1 MADPTSGPVDIVVIG
16 LDEENLPLLEDLPD
30 PAYRFHGVV
39 DPDRLIGVADLDFE
53 AVLKEAEERI
63 EALDVEVDAIVGYWD
78 FPVTSMVPIL
88 CERHGLP
95 GPSLAAV
102 ARCEHKYWSRLEQ
115 RKVVDDLPAFA
126 VMDLDADRLPEGMEF
141 PVWVKPVKSVSSA
154 LAFHVDDQS
163 ELDDAMAEIREGA
176 DALGEPFQHVLDR
189 IELPP
194 EIAEI
199 GATAALVEESVSGRQ
214 VTVEGHEYDGE
225 VRVHGII
232 DSVTYPDSPS
242 FLRYQYP
249 SSLPGQVQERL
260 AASAKKVMAQLG
272 LTGSAFNIEYF
283 WNPDNDRLALLEVN
297 PRHSQSHA
305 WIFEM
310 VDGLANHQ
318 VMVRLG
324 LGRDPELPH
333 RRGAYPVAAK
343 WFLRSF
349 VDGVVTH
356 APSADDVRRIEGE
369 HDRVHIQLVAEQGQ
383 RLDDL
388 RQQDSYSYELAR
400 VYAAA
405 SDEDALVA
413 TYDEVVAKLAYEVE
427 ER

>member
-1 MADPTSGPVDIVVIG
+1 MADPPSGPIDIVVIG
-16 LDEENLPLLEDLPD
+16 LDEENLPLLEDLPE
-30 PAYRFHGVV
+30 PAYRFHGVFE
-39 DPDRLIGVADLDFE
+39 PDDLIGVEELDFE
-53 AVLKEAEERI
+53 AVLTEAEKRI
-63 EALDVEVDAIVGYWD
+63 AALDVDVDAIVGYWD
-78 FPVTSMVPIL
+78 FPVTSMVSIL
-88 CERHGLP
+88 CARRGLP
-95 GPSLAAV
+95 GASLAAV

-115 RKVVDDLPAFA
+115 SKVVDDLPAFA
-126 VMDLDADRLPEGMEF
+126 IMDLDADRLPEGMEF

-154 LAFHVDDQS
+154 LAFHVDDQA
-163 ELDDAMAEIREGA
+163 ELTDAMAEIREGA
-176 DALGEPFQHVLDR
+176 DAMGEPFQHVLDR
-189 IELPP
+189 VDLPP

-199 GATAALVEESVSGRQ
+199 GGTAALVEESVSGRQ
-214 VTVEGHEYDGE
+214 VTVEGYEYAGD

-260 AASAKKVMAQLG
+260 AASAKSVIAQLG

-283 WNPDNDRLALLEVN
+283 WNPETDRLAVLEVN

-305 WIFEM
+305 WIFEQ

-324 LGRDPELPH
+324 LGRNPELPH
-333 RRGAYPVAAK
+333 RQGAYPVAAK
-343 WFLRSF
+343 CFVRSF
-349 VDGVVTH
+349 VDGVVTR
-356 APSADDVRRIEGE
+356 APSAEEVARIEAE
-369 HDRVHIQLVAEQGQ
+369 HERVHVQLVAGRGQ
-383 RLDDL
+383 RLADL

-405 SDEDALVA
+405 RDEDALVA
-413 TYDEVVAKLAYEVE
+413 TYDEVVAQLGYEVE